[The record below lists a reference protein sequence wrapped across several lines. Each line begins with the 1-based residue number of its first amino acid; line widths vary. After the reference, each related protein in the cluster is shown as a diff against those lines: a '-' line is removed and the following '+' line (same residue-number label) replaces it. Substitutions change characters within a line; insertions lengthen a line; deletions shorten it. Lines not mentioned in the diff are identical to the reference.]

1 MVSCFSLV
9 RRCTDRDCD
18 DAGVV
23 TIMSVRE
30 HTWRSATC
38 ATRSPTPMYATIAAD
53 DWQETILA
61 THAITP
67 ICEEESRNE

>member
-1 MVSCFSLV
+1 
-9 RRCTDRDCD
+9 
-18 DAGVV
+18 
-23 TIMSVRE
+23 MSVRE